1 MLTGGGGEDAG
12 LVSAVSEALGVNV
25 LVPEQ
30 PRLTAALG
38 AATLAKEQKPGTG

>member
-1 MLTGGGGEDAG
+1 
-12 LVSAVSEALGVNV
+12 V
-25 LVPEQ
+25 LVPEH